1 MVEPY
6 CVVKILQLGASI
18 DDIVA
23 EFFGEEEHINSHK
36 TCFEVKTNFEGGS
49 VIIYTICSIAIMKIT
64 KRCLAKKLPTK
75 EERALMNGTQI
86 EMTEKQEE
94 DKNNT
99 NKAEEKKTN

>member
-36 TCFEVKTNFEGGS
+36 TCFEVKTNFEGG
-49 VIIYTICSIAIMKIT
+49 C
-64 KRCLAKKLPTK
+64 
-75 EERALMNGTQI
+75 
-86 EMTEKQEE
+86 
-94 DKNNT
+94 
-99 NKAEEKKTN
+99 